1 MIVKP
6 YPVIDMEKTGRNIRA
21 LRLASGYTVRDVQ
34 QWFGFENP
42 QAVYRWQSGKSL
54 PGIDNLCALSFLLDV
69 TIDDILVLRPY
80 SLYIPFSQS
89 PSAWTFL
96 FALRHT
102 DCGTWVVSGSGFPV
116 IIR

>member
-54 PGIDNLCALSFLLDV
+54 PGIDNLCALSFLMDV
-69 TIDDILVLRPY
+69 TVDDILVLKPY
-80 SLYIPFSQS
+80 SLYIPSS
-89 PSAWTFL
+89 RIASVGTLL
-96 FALRHT
+96 FALRCT
-102 DCGTWVVSGSGFPV
+102 DRGTWTVSRLGLPV
-116 IIR
+116 IIG